1 MRPPSDS
8 AIDAATAIILQE
20 IHAADNSLSS
30 NFHPADDPNQN
41 ALDREITALDI
52 TLAAVHKRLHRRLA
66 DTRKRRNTLAGIS
79 RLPIELMIKILLI
92 ELEEVDIKKYYPRV
106 RTLSQVCAA
115 WYSII
120 QNTANFWAHVHS
132 DFSLPAISKIILY
145 KSRNAPLTVECGYLL
160 TSSAAKAFVDMLVP
174 SAKRIRSLTVSCD
187 FAAGS
192 EAIKLAG
199 PKLERLDYR
208 TTKVSKPI
216 SLGSRVGRLDAL
228 RELTLES
235 AYLPWSLVSLKGLKT
250 LKLFRIASEGLRM
263 SQLWGMIAESP
274 SLRHLVL
281 NNVFI
286 SQGPQTETSTI
297 TLPFLRQ
304 LHLIHLSQTTI
315 HSILNA
321 IRAPTCLDTNVTHD
335 SDSATPDSLPVLLS
349 LSQALP
355 NIQAVLNEGYQ
366 LCVNVSGRLFRC
378 WTDRERYGD
387 PDEPSIEIEMREIS
401 PYKALDW
408 LLNLLKPPRDRRS
421 TLTLGSDFNISE
433 PSFAHAVNHKLGF
446 ITSLY
451 LTTDLSVDPLLKQ
464 LGRQI
469 THQGIPSWPL
479 PRLSALNLGT
489 AYFSGSTLIETLR
502 NRYRGKKG
510 GKKGK
515 GKGSKTANKP
525 VPLASLVVVGHQS
538 MDEEYQDEVEEILGP
553 GVMDWDM
560 DEEDYDEDY
569 SFDEDIDYWSDPYY
583 GNHLYS
589 AWD

>member
-1 MRPPSDS
+1 MRT
-8 AIDAATAIILQE
+8 ATD
-20 IHAADNSLSS
+20 IHREPFFFSS
-30 NFHPADDPNQN
+30 SHPADDPNQN

-52 TLAAVHKRLHRRLA
+52 TLAAVHRRLHRRLA
-66 DTRKRRNTLAGIS
+66 ETRKRRNALARIS
-79 RLPIELMIKILLI
+79 RLPTELMIKILLI

-106 RTLSQVCAA
+106 KTLSQVCAT

-132 DFSLPAISKIILY
+132 DFSLPAIGRILY
-145 KSRNAPLTVECGYLL
+145 KSRNAPLTAECGHLQ
-160 TSSAAKAFVDMLVP
+160 TSSSAKAFVNMLVP
-174 SAKRIRSLTVSCD
+174 SAKRIRSLAVSRD

-192 EAIKLAG
+192 EAIKLVG
-199 PKLERLDYR
+199 PKLERLEYR
-208 TTKVSKPI
+208 TTNVSKPV

-235 AYLPWSLVSLKGLKT
+235 ASLPWSSVSLKGLKT
-250 LKLFRIASEGLRM
+250 LKLFRITSEGLLM
-263 SQLWGMIAESP
+263 SQLWCMIAESP

-281 NNVFI
+281 NNVSI
-286 SQGPQTETSTI
+286 SQGPTQTGTPTI
-297 TLPFLRQ
+297 TLPCLRQ

-315 HSILNA
+315 QLILNA
-321 IRAPTCLDTNVTHD
+321 IRAPACLDINVTHD
-335 SDSATPDSLPVLLS
+335 SDSSTSDSLPVLLS

-366 LCVNVSGRLFRC
+366 LCVNVNFRLFRC

-433 PSFAHAVNHKLGF
+433 PSFTHAVNHKLGF
-446 ITSLY
+446 VTSLY
-451 LTTDLSVDPLLKQ
+451 LTTDLTVDPLLKQ
-464 LGRQI
+464 LGQQI
-469 THQGIPSWPL
+469 THQGIPGWPM

-502 NRYRGKKG
+502 NRYKGRKG

-515 GKGSKTANKP
+515 GKGSKAATKP
-525 VPLASLVVVGHQS
+525 VPLTSLVVVGHQS

-569 SFDEDIDYWSDPYY
+569 SFDEDIDYWDDPYY